1 MDQFCLSEKKIQ
13 DDDDETADYTGHD
26 ADDENDDDA
35 GEEDAKSDDEQE
47 DGEAGEE
54 DDDKSDDEQPT
65 DNDLR
70 FIDDTGL
77 SSGGEDNVDFVHYYY
92 PDDAGRSKLF
102 RCASLKRPVAPDSDN
117 DIYGGAASDS
127 SDEEIF
133 DDDYI
138 AQRVKLAKF
147 DRYNRSDYGP
157 DVAKTES
164 QTTIDLT
171 GDSDD
176 D

>member
-1 MDQFCLSEKKIQ
+1 MDQFRLSGKKSQ

-35 GEEDAKSDDEQE
+35 GEEDTKSNDEQE
-47 DGEAGEE
+47 DEEE
-54 DDDKSDDEQPT
+54 DDKGDDEQPT

-77 SSGGEDNVDFVHYYY
+77 SSGGEDNVDCVHYYY
-92 PDDAGRSKLF
+92 PDNAGRSKLF
-102 RCASLKRPVAPDSDN
+102 RSASLKRPVAPDSDN
-117 DIYGGAASDS
+117 DIYGGVASDES
-127 SDEEIF
+127 EEEIF
-133 DDDYI
+133 DDDYM
-138 AQRVKLAKF
+138 AQRVKLARF
-147 DRYNRSDYGP
+147 DRYNSSDYGP
-157 DVAKTES
+157 DVTKTES

-176 D
+176 N